1 MLNTSTFVK
10 GLIAAETPPKS
21 STAEAAQG
29 FVDAFIEYLQSAM
42 SNGIPI
48 STPALY
54 LPSAQN
60 ALKGGIISAFSL
72 DAGPAVSNAIGNA
85 ILAFFNAGPASAFFS
100 SAIGAGIFSPL
111 SAFTSAISSPVDA
124 QNAAK
129 SAVVSAIT
137 AWLNAG
143 PGGFAIIFPGS
154 PSDIKAPI
162 T

>member
-1 MLNTSTFVK
+1 MLNTSAFVK

-29 FVDAFIEYLQSAM
+29 FVDAFTEYLLNAM
-42 SNGIPI
+42 SNGITI
-48 STPALY
+48 TTPSLY

-60 ALKGGIISAFSL
+60 ALKGGLISAFSL
-72 DAGPAVSNAIGNA
+72 DSGPSVADTIGNA

-100 SAIGAGIFSPL
+100 SAIGAGIFNPL
-111 SAFTSAISSPVDA
+111 SAYMSAISSPVDT

-129 SAVVSAIT
+129 SAVASAIT
-137 AWLNAG
+137 SWLNAG